1 MYTMQE
7 RIGRQMGAQ
16 QFAGTVMAALGVV
29 AILLTLLGAYVLADS
44 MASVR
49 MREMGIRAALG
60 ATRRQLGSIVLTQTA
75 RLVGIGIMA
84 GLALAWL
91 GANMI
96 RAFLFRGAATRSHD
110 VTHSRRPHLAADDG
124 GQSSRGAPG
133 RSRGSG
139 AGASGR
145 LKRKISP
152 C

>member
-16 QFAGTVMAALGVV
+16 QFGATVMAALGIV

-44 MASVR
+44 MASMR

-96 RAFLFRGAATRSHD
+96 RAFLFRVQPLDPTVLLTVAGLILLLTMAVSLRAALRVARVD
-110 VTHSRRPHLAADDG
+110 LAQVLRDD
-124 GQSSRGAPG
+124 
-133 RSRGSG
+133 
-139 AGASGR
+139 
-145 LKRKISP
+145 
-152 C
+152 